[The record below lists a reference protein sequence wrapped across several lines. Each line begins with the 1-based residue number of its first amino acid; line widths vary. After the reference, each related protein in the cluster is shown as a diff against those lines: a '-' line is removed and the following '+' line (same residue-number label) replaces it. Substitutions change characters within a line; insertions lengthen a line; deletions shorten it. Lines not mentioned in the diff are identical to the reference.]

1 MRQIESQNLMEYIL
15 FEMTRLEQDVQHLRQ
30 NLRYRDVDVVDC
42 MELMLALERLVVFK
56 RFSGNVIQLL
66 KLRRNSVGEPS

>member
-15 FEMTRLEQDVQHLRQ
+15 FEMTRLEQDVQQLRQ

-56 RFSGNVIQLL
+56 QFSGNVIQLL
-66 KLRRNSVGEPS
+66 KLRGNSVSKPS

>member
-56 RFSGNVIQLL
+56 
-66 KLRRNSVGEPS
+66 

>member
-15 FEMTRLEQDVQHLRQ
+15 FEMTRLEQDVQQLRQ

-56 RFSGNVIQLL
+56 QFSGNVIHLL
-66 KLRRNSVGEPS
+66 KLRGNSVGEPS